1 MASLEEILAY
11 KAAERAEMEPGV
23 TTAGTILGATGG
35 SLLGM
40 MAGIPVHKV
49 GNSVNAIRDNL
60 AARQGLS
67 APRNP
72 MKALKPGYRMAGGLV
87 GMILGGALGG
97 TIANQAIGNNPAAQL
112 LAKLQVQ
119 GSLNTQEAAALEN
132 MVSQYY
138 GSIG

>member
-11 KAAERAEMEPGV
+11 KAAEQAESAPGTV
-23 TTAGTILGATGG
+23 LGGAVLGGTGG

-49 GNSVNAIRDNL
+49 GNSVNAIRDSL
-60 AARQGLS
+60 AAKQGLS

-87 GMILGGALGG
+87 GMVLGGALGAG
-97 TIANQAIGNNPAAQL
+97 IAQQATQNNPAAQL
-112 LAKLQVQ
+112 LAKLQVT
-119 GSLNTQEAAALEN
+119 GSLNTREAAALEN
-132 MVSQYY
+132 IVSQFY
-138 GSIG
+138 GSVA

>member
-11 KAAERAEMEPGV
+11 KAAEEAERQPDVIMG
-23 TTAGTILGATGG
+23 GTVLGATGG

-60 AARQGLS
+60 AAKQGLS

-87 GMILGGALGG
+87 GMILGGGLGAG
-97 TIANQAIGNNPAAQL
+97 IAQQATEDNPAAQL
-112 LAKLQVQ
+112 LAKLQVT
-119 GSLNTQEAAALEN
+119 GSLNTREAAALEN
-132 MVSQYY
+132 IVSQYY
-138 GSIG
+138 GSVG

>member
-1 MASLEEILAY
+1 
-11 KAAERAEMEPGV
+11 
-23 TTAGTILGATGG
+23 
-35 SLLGM
+35 
-40 MAGIPVHKV
+40 
-49 GNSVNAIRDNL
+49 
-60 AARQGLS
+60 
-67 APRNP
+67 
-72 MKALKPGYRMAGGLV
+72 MAGGLV